1 MSFQEVGGPINYVKY
16 SESKPGDVLVE
27 GWFIDTKPG
36 LYGNQYYFID
46 ECGKTTVLNKSGQ
59 LDYQM
64 SHSINK
70 EDFLRITYAGKII
83 LEKGPMKGKESNQ
96 FKIERDPT
104 RAGRVQRPQMEEIKT
119 PEEIGDENPLI

>member
-16 SESKPGDVLVE
+16 SECKAGDVLVE

-36 LYGNQYYFID
+36 LYGAQYYFID
-46 ECGKTTVLNKSGQ
+46 ETGKTTVLNKSGQ

-70 EDFLRITYAGKII
+70 EDFLRITYMGKII

-104 RAGRVQRPQMEEIKT
+104 KAGRIQRPQMEEIKT
-119 PEEIGDENPLI
+119 PDDVGDENPLI